1 MTIVIED
8 EPNLI
13 VEYHNPTDI
22 DSEVIGFNLQKA
34 AAELREKLSA
44 ILSTLSLEEK
54 KNHHDQIKML
64 MDSYERL
71 AKHHEVAA
79 QEITVALVGC
89 AFGIIAAGFDDK
101 GSAGRALSG
110 ISSFLYKTNDL
121 IQGLNE
127 ATKANINADIK
138 YLEILM
144 QDLNR
149 ASDDTRNFRRE
160 VDKMLND
167 VEETVSRIIQKCS

>member
-1 MTIVIED
+1 MTRGIET
-8 EPNLI
+8 NWGG
-13 VEYHNPTDI
+13 EYHNPIDI
-22 DSEVIGFNLQKA
+22 ESEVVGFNLQKA

-54 KNHHDQIKML
+54 KLHHDQIVQL
-64 MDSYERL
+64 MGGYERL
-71 AKHHEVAA
+71 AKHNELAA
-79 QEITVALVGC
+79 QEITIALVGC
-89 AFGIIAAGFDDK
+89 AFGIISAGFDDK

-110 ISSFLYKTNDL
+110 ISTFLYKTNDL

-138 YLEILM
+138 YLEIVM

-149 ASDDTRNFRRE
+149 AADDTRNFRRE

-167 VEETVSRIIQKCS
+167 VEETVARIIQKCS